1 MVAEKEKDI
10 ASQIRS
16 GQPAHEG
23 SSRSD
28 GEPDE
33 QQSEE
38 KHDSGEGNDDDLKEL
53 LLELRIPLQGTQ
65 LLTAFLITLPFS
77 QGFSK
82 LQAPER
88 WVYLATFVCSITSLI
103 LFSAPAVHHR
113 LERPLR
119 DPERFKTSATRLVI
133 AATAPLSVALI
144 LATQL
149 VVNEVGGL
157 LLGLLAAGMVAV
169 LIGVIW
175 WAVPLIHKN
184 QHRQLA
190 R

>member
-1 MVAEKEKDI
+1 MPKEKNI
-10 ASQIRS
+10 ATPILPGHQANKDSTHNND
-16 GQPAHEG
+16 QPDGKDDKEAHEAGAG
-23 SSRSD
+23 S
-28 GEPDE
+28 P
-33 QQSEE
+33 
-38 KHDSGEGNDDDLKEL
+38 DDLKDM

-77 QGFSK
+77 QGFAK
-82 LQAPER
+82 LQAPEK
-88 WVYLATFVCSITSLI
+88 WVYLATFVCSVTSLI

-119 DPERFKTSATRLVI
+119 DPQRFKNSASKLII
-133 AATAPLSVALI
+133 AATVPLSVALI

-157 LLGLLAAGMVAV
+157 LIGLLAAGLVAV

-175 WAVPLIHKN
+175 WAIPLINKG
-184 QHRQLA
+184 QHRQ
-190 R
+190 